1 MVTILPAFF
10 STTSYSWHYKDDN
23 QILWRVSERDTIR
36 DHSFK
41 SKWRYR
47 LKTGVETFFRRQ
59 SCITQ
64 YLCAKESCILKCNQ
78 VAREKTSTHGW
89 VFIFS
94 KLNCILQALKNHHAE
109 DHVAHDL
116 LRVRERER
124 KTSALNR
131 CIKLTRK
138 LKPHDTLH
146 ASDGLSFSVLMRN
159 RDRLNIHSV
168 KWLASNSD
176 TFRQE

>member
-1 MVTILPAFF
+1 
-10 STTSYSWHYKDDN
+10 
-23 QILWRVSERDTIR
+23 
-36 DHSFK
+36 
-41 SKWRYR
+41 
-47 LKTGVETFFRRQ
+47 
-59 SCITQ
+59 
-64 YLCAKESCILKCNQ
+64 
-78 VAREKTSTHGW
+78 